1 MPKTTE
7 NDIIPEP
14 AGAIGTRNG
23 KAISRREGGVATD
36 PGFHLPDLMPLVDAA
51 ERRVNTMMDSYEE
64 SVRSVMLVS
73 AAGVECGTI
82 WTRGCREIGDVA
94 ANGLR
99 RTTQTALEAS
109 GGLAKSWMD
118 LNVQVMDVTAARLT
132 ETA

>member
-1 MPKTTE
+1 MPKTNE

-14 AGAIGTRNG
+14 AGAIGTPDG

-36 PGFHLPDLMPLVDAA
+36 PGFHLPDLMPFVDAA

-73 AAGVECGTI
+73 AAGLECGTI
-82 WTRGCREIGDVA
+82 WTHGCREIGDMA
-94 ANGLR
+94 ANGVR

-109 GGLAKSWMD
+109 GGLVKSWMD
-118 LNVQVMDVTAARLT
+118 LNTQIINTTAARS
-132 ETA
+132 AKPA